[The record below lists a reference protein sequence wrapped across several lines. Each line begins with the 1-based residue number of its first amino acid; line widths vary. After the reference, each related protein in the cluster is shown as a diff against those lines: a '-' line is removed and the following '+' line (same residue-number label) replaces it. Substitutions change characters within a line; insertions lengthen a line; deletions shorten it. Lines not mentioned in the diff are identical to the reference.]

1 MKKACVLFS
10 LLSVSFLQAQV
21 FNSEFVVLKE
31 GAEKDYL
38 AIEEFYQSVNQ
49 ELVAQGKKLGWSV
62 WKMHRPAG
70 ATEMAPHYVIF
81 NVYANEA
88 QRDEKVDYGAIIQ
101 KVWKGKMPNSKIKK
115 MQTSWETPRKQ
126 TRIYTQKV
134 VDQIP
139 LIGGAFQPGDEI
151 YFNVMTQKNED
162 YEQYESKVW
171 KPIVAERVINMQH
184 RWWVLSKI
192 LDRSEDAYDGFTHV
206 TWNSSI
212 ENAPAVELP
221 QDFKS
226 QKLFEAMTASREMG
240 PEQKATLVY
249 SSDR

>member
-1 MKKACVLFS
+1 MKKVCSLLVLFF
-10 LLSVSFLQAQV
+10 VSFLQAQV

-31 GAEKDYL
+31 GAEQDYL
-38 AIEEFYQSVNQ
+38 AIEEFYQRVNQ

-62 WKMHRPAG
+62 WKMQRPAD
-70 ATEMAPHYVIF
+70 APEMAPHYVIF

-88 QRDEKVDYGAIIQ
+88 QRDAKIDYDAVVQ
-101 KVWKGKMPNSKIKK
+101 KVWKGKMSKSKIKK
-115 MQTSWETPRKQ
+115 MQTAWQAPRKQ
-126 TRIYTQKV
+126 TRIYQQEV

-139 LIGGAFQPGDEI
+139 IIGGDFQPGDEI

-162 YEQYESKVW
+162 YEQFESEVW

-192 LDRSEDAYDGFTHV
+192 LDRSEDAYKGFTHV
-206 TWNSSI
+206 TWNANVK
-212 ENAPAVELP
+212 NAPELELP
-221 QDFKS
+221 SDFKS

-249 SSDR
+249 SSSR